1 MGSSHFYIIILKDMA
16 KIRSKKSAETKQPS
30 QEEVALLGINYVKG
44 KEEIK
49 KINNALGKVRV
60 PLENY
65 MDANQQELPNGSYLC
80 QIPHADVVVNLKRTL
95 RNGKELV
102 PEAEDILR
110 ANGLED
116 CIENVPTIREDRIE
130 ALYQAGKISD
140 EILQKIYVAKPSY
153 AFSVSLDKKNKIPE
167 V

>member
-1 MGSSHFYIIILKDMA
+1 MA
-16 KIRSKKSAETKQPS
+16 KIRAKKSAETKQQS

-49 KINNALGKVRV
+49 KINAALGKVRV
-60 PLENY
+60 PLESY
-65 MDANQQELPNGSYLC
+65 MDANQQKLPNGSYLC

-110 ANGLED
+110 ENGLED

>member
-1 MGSSHFYIIILKDMA
+1 MA
-16 KIRSKKSAETKQPS
+16 KIRAKKSAETKQPS

-65 MDANQQELPNGSYLC
+65 MDTNQQELPNGSYLC